1 MFSKE
6 TLQLVALSCYYL
18 SCKFWERFPPKL
30 SKLTHLANFEY
41 SENHLLNMERTI
53 LTKLEF
59 DLKIPLISQY
69 LEFYMLHETKFF
81 LTKVFKF
88 FFILLKVQ

>member
-88 FFILLKVQ
+88 FLFY